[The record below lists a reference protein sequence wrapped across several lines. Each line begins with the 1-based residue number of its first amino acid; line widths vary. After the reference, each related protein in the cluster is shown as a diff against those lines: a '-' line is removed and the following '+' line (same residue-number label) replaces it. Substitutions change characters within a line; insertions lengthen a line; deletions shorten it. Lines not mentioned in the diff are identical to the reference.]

1 MALTFDFTNYKD
13 TSSAHVPAGTYHA
26 KVSDFEETTSKSSGN
41 LMFAVYL
48 DIIEGPHAGQQIID
62 RLPQT
67 EKAMF
72 RSAAFLQAL
81 GVKIAKKKI
90 ALNPRS
96 LIGRPVDIVVEDG
109 EPYKGRVR
117 SEVREYLR
125 ATKPA
130 KSEPED
136 DPMADE
142 IDEPTEAP
150 AKPAQAEDAEDAEDV
165 VELDVEDVVEL
176 DVDALDID
184 DLDL

>member
-13 TSSAHVPAGTYHA
+13 TSTAHVAPGTYHA
-26 KVSDFEETTSKSSGN
+26 EVSDFEETTSKAGN
-41 LMFAVYL
+41 AMFVVYL
-48 DIIEGPHAGQQIID
+48 EITEGPHAGQQIID

-109 EPYKGRVR
+109 EPYNGRVK

-130 KSEPED
+130 KAEPAD

-142 IDEPTEAP
+142 AEIDEPTSVAEP
-150 AKPAQAEDAEDAEDV
+150 AKPAPVEEDA
-165 VELDVEDVVEL
+165 VEL

-184 DLDL
+184 ALDL

>member
-13 TSSAHVPAGTYHA
+13 TSTAHVAPGAYHA
-26 KVSDFEETTSKSSGN
+26 EVSDLEETASKAGN
-41 LMFAVYL
+41 AMLVVYL
-48 DIIEGPHAGQQIID
+48 EITEGAHAGQQIID

-96 LIGRPVDIVVEDG
+96 LIGRPVDILVEDG
-109 EPYKGRVR
+109 EPYNGRVK

-130 KSEPED
+130 KAEPGA
-136 DPMADE
+136 DPTGDE
-142 IDEPTEAP
+142 VEETSAPVEP
-150 AKPAQAEDAEDAEDV
+150 AKP
-165 VELDVEDVVEL
+165 ELDATVEDGVEI

>member
-13 TSSAHVPAGTYHA
+13 TSTAHVAPGTYHA
-26 KVSDFEETTSKSSGN
+26 EVSDFEETTSKAGN
-41 LMFAVYL
+41 AMFVVYL
-48 DIIEGPHAGQQIID
+48 EITEGPHAGQQIID

-109 EPYKGRVR
+109 EPYNGRVK

-130 KSEPED
+130 KAKAEPEA
-136 DPMADE
+136 DPMEDE
-142 IDEPTEAP
+142 IADPVEAP
-150 AKPAQAEDAEDAEDV
+150 AKPAPAADSEDTI
-165 VELDVEDVVEL
+165 EL

>member
-13 TSSAHVPAGTYHA
+13 TSTARVAPGTYHA
-26 KVSDFEETTSKSSGN
+26 EVSDFEEATSKAGN
-41 LMFAVYL
+41 AMFIVYL
-48 DIIEGPHAGQQIID
+48 EITSGPHAGQQIID

-81 GVKIAKKKI
+81 GVKIAKKRI
-90 ALNPRS
+90 SLNPRS
-96 LIGRPVDIVVEDG
+96 LVGRPVDIVVEDG
-109 EPYKGRVR
+109 EPYNGRVK

-130 KSEPED
+130 KAEPAD
-136 DPMADE
+136 DPMDDE
-142 IDEPTEAP
+142 IDEPAEAE
-150 AKPAQAEDAEDAEDV
+150 AKPAPAEDV
-165 VELDVEDVVEL
+165 EDAVEL
-176 DVDALDID
+176 DVDNLDID

>member
-13 TSSAHVPAGTYHA
+13 TSTAHVAPGTYRA
-26 KVSDFEETTSKSSGN
+26 EVSDFEETTSKAGN
-41 LMFAVYL
+41 AMFVVYL
-48 DIIEGPHAGQQIID
+48 EIIEGPHAGQQIID

-109 EPYKGRVR
+109 EPYNGRVR

-130 KSEPED
+130 KSEPAAA

-142 IDEPTEAP
+142 DEIAEPALAAEP
-150 AKPAQAEDAEDAEDV
+150 AKPELDATVEDA
-165 VELDVEDVVEL
+165 VEL

>member
-13 TSSAHVPAGTYHA
+13 TSTAHVAPGTYHA
-26 KVSDFEETTSKSSGN
+26 EVSDFEETTSKAGN
-41 LMFAVYL
+41 VMFVVYL
-48 DIIEGPHAGQQIID
+48 EITEGPHSGQQIID

-109 EPYKGRVR
+109 EPYNGRVK

-125 ATKPA
+125 ATKPVKDGTEA
-130 KSEPED
+130 
-136 DPMADE
+136 DPLADE
-142 IDEPTEAP
+142 DEIASPATAAAP
-150 AKPAQAEDAEDAEDV
+150 AKPELDAAVEDA
-165 VELDVEDVVEL
+165 VEL

>member
-1 MALTFDFTNYKD
+1 MALTFDFTNYKN
-13 TSSAHVPAGTYHA
+13 TSTAHVPAGTYHA
-26 KVSDFEETTSKSSGN
+26 EVSDFEETTSKAGN
-41 LMFAVYL
+41 AMFVVYL
-48 DIIEGPHAGQQIID
+48 EITEGPHAGQQIID

-109 EPYKGRVR
+109 EPYNGKVK

-130 KSEPED
+130 KGEPED
-136 DPMADE
+136 GPLADE
-142 IDEPTEAP
+142 DGAEEAAAAEP
-150 AKPAQAEDAEDAEDV
+150 AKPELDATVEDA
-165 VELDVEDVVEL
+165 VEL

>member
-13 TSSAHVPAGTYHA
+13 TSTAHVAPGTYHA
-26 KVSDFEETTSKSSGN
+26 EVSDFEETTSKAGN
-41 LMFAVYL
+41 AMFVIYL
-48 DIIEGPHAGQQIID
+48 EITEGAHTGQQIID

-109 EPYKGRVR
+109 EPYNGRVK

-130 KSEPED
+130 ESKPAAA

-142 IDEPTEAP
+142 AEEAP
-150 AKPAQAEDAEDAEDV
+150 APTEPTTPEPDATVEDA
-165 VELDVEDVVEL
+165 VEL
-176 DVDALDID
+176 DVDALDIY

>member
-13 TSSAHVPAGTYHA
+13 TSTAHVPAGTYHA
-26 KVSDFEETTSKSSGN
+26 EVSNFEETTSKADN
-41 LMFAVYL
+41 VMFVVYL
-48 DIIEGPHAGQQIID
+48 RITEGPYAGQQIID

-67 EKAMF
+67 AKAMF

-81 GVKIAKKKI
+81 GIKISKKKI
-90 ALNPRS
+90 ALNPKS
-96 LIGRPVDIVVEDG
+96 LIDRPVDIVVEDG
-109 EPYKGRVR
+109 EPYNGRVK

-125 ATKPA
+125 ATKPVKA
-130 KSEPED
+130 EPQD

-142 IDEPTEAP
+142 IAGPAEAP
-150 AKPAQAEDAEDAEDV
+150 AKLAPAENVEDA
-165 VELDVEDVVEL
+165 VEL

>member
-13 TSSAHVPAGTYHA
+13 TSTAHVAPGTYHA
-26 KVSDFEETTSKSSGN
+26 EVSDFEEATSKAGN
-41 LMFAVYL
+41 VMFVIYL
-48 DIIEGPHAGQQIID
+48 EITEGAHAGQQIID

-72 RSAAFLQAL
+72 RSAALLQAL
-81 GVKIAKKKI
+81 GVKIAKKKL

-109 EPYKGRVR
+109 EPYNGRVKA
-117 SEVREYLR
+117 EVREYLR

-130 KSEPED
+130 KVEPEVAPLD
-136 DPMADE
+136 DSEDE
-142 IDEPTEAP
+142 VAEPATAAEP
-150 AKPAQAEDAEDAEDV
+150 AKPAPAEDDS
-165 VELDVEDVVEL
+165 VEI

>member
-13 TSSAHVPAGTYHA
+13 TSTARVAPGTYHA
-26 KVSDFEETTSKSSGN
+26 EVSDFEEATSKAGN
-41 LMFAVYL
+41 AMFIVYL
-48 DIIEGPHAGQQIID
+48 EITSGPHAGQQIID

-81 GVKIAKKKI
+81 GVKIAKKRI
-90 ALNPRS
+90 SLNPRS
-96 LIGRPVDIVVEDG
+96 LVGRPVDIVVEDG
-109 EPYKGRVR
+109 EPYNGRVR

-130 KSEPED
+130 KAEPAD
-136 DPMADE
+136 DPMVDE
-142 IDEPTEAP
+142 IDEPAEAA
-150 AKPAQAEDAEDAEDV
+150 AKPAPAEDV
-165 VELDVEDVVEL
+165 EDAVEL
-176 DVDALDID
+176 DVDNLDID

>member
-13 TSSAHVPAGTYHA
+13 TSSARVEPGTYHA
-26 KVSDFEETTSKSSGN
+26 SVWKFEETTSKAGN
-41 LMFAVYL
+41 EMFVVYL
-48 DIIEGPHAGQQIID
+48 EITEGPHAGQQIID

-81 GVKIAKKKI
+81 GVKIARKRLS
-90 ALNPRS
+90 LNPKS

-109 EPYKGRVR
+109 EPYNGRVK

-130 KSEPED
+130 DSQPKSDPLD
-136 DPMADE
+136 DADE
-142 IDEPTEAP
+142 SPASDDATALGEP
-150 AKPAQAEDAEDAEDV
+150 AEES
-165 VELDVEDVVEL
+165 VEL
-176 DVDALDID
+176 DVDDLDID

>member
-1 MALTFDFTNYKD
+1 MAFTFDFTNYRE
-13 TSSAHVPAGTYHA
+13 TGSAQVPAGTYRA
-26 KVSDFEETTSKSSGN
+26 RVNDFEETESKAGN
-41 LMFAVYL
+41 AMFVVYL
-48 DIIEGPHAGQQIID
+48 EIIDGPYTGKQIID

-81 GVKIAKKKI
+81 GVKIAKKRI
-90 ALNPRS
+90 ALNPKS
-96 LIGRPVDIVVEDG
+96 LIGRPVDILVEDG
-109 EPYKGRVR
+109 EPFNGRVK

-130 KSEPED
+130 AKAEPAADLPDE
-136 DPMADE
+136 ADE
-142 IDEPTEAP
+142 PDAAATPAEPTEVE
-150 AKPAQAEDAEDAEDV
+150 EDTF
-165 VELDVEDVVEL
+165 

>member
-1 MALTFDFTNYKD
+1 MAMTFDFTNYKD
-13 TSSAHVPAGTYHA
+13 TSTAHVAPGTYHA
-26 KVSDFEETTSKSSGN
+26 EVSDFEETTSKAGN
-41 LMFAVYL
+41 AMFVVYL
-48 DIIEGPHAGQQIID
+48 EIIGGPHAGQQIID

-90 ALNPRS
+90 ALNPKS

-109 EPYKGRVR
+109 EPYNGRVK

-130 KSEPED
+130 ESKPAAA
-136 DPMADE
+136 DPMADDAENE
-142 IDEPTEAP
+142 IDEPATAAAESARP
-150 AKPAQAEDAEDAEDV
+150 ELDATVEDA
-165 VELDVEDVVEL
+165 VEL

>member
-13 TSSAHVPAGTYHA
+13 TSTAHVPAGTYHA
-26 KVSDFEETTSKSSGN
+26 EVADFEETTSKAGN
-41 LMFAVYL
+41 AMFVVYL
-48 DIIEGPHAGQQIID
+48 GITEGAHAGQQIID

-90 ALNPRS
+90 ALNPRA

-109 EPYKGRVR
+109 EPYNGRVK

-130 KSEPED
+130 KAEPSD

-142 IDEPTEAP
+142 AEEAP
-150 AKPAQAEDAEDAEDV
+150 APAEPAKPELDAEVEDA
-165 VELDVEDVVEL
+165 VEL

>member
-13 TSSAHVPAGTYHA
+13 TSTAHVAPGTYRA
-26 KVSDFEETTSKSSGN
+26 EVSDFEETTSKAGN
-41 LMFAVYL
+41 AMFVVYL
-48 DIIEGPHAGQQIID
+48 EITEGPHAGQQIID

-67 EKAMF
+67 ERAMF

-90 ALNPRS
+90 ALNPKA
-96 LIGRPVDIVVEDG
+96 LIGRPVDILVEDS
-109 EPYKGRVR
+109 EPYNGRVR

-130 KSEPED
+130 KAEPAD

-142 IDEPTEAP
+142 AEIGEPASAAEP
-150 AKPAQAEDAEDAEDV
+150 AKPAPAEEDA
-165 VELDVEDVVEL
+165 VEL

>member
-1 MALTFDFTNYKD
+1 MAFTFDFTNYRE
-13 TSSAHVPAGTYHA
+13 TGSAQVPAGTYRA
-26 KVSDFEETTSKSSGN
+26 RVNDFEETESKAGN
-41 LMFAVYL
+41 AMFVVYL
-48 DIIEGPHAGQQIID
+48 EIIDGPYTGKQIID

-81 GVKIAKKKI
+81 GVKIAKKRI
-90 ALNPRS
+90 ALNPKS
-96 LIGRPVDIVVEDG
+96 LIGRPVDILVEDG
-109 EPYKGRVR
+109 EPFNGRVK

-130 KSEPED
+130 AKAEPAADLPDED
-136 DPMADE
+136 D
-142 IDEPTEAP
+142 EPA
-150 AKPAQAEDAEDAEDV
+150 AESATVEEDT
-165 VELDVEDVVEL
+165 L

>member
-13 TSSAHVPAGTYHA
+13 TSSAHVPAGTYRA
-26 KVSDFEETTSKSSGN
+26 EVSDFEETTSKAGN
-41 LMFAVYL
+41 AMFVVYL
-48 DIIEGPHAGQQIID
+48 EITSGPHAGQQIID

-81 GVKIAKKKI
+81 GVKIANKRI
-90 ALNPRS
+90 SLNPKS
-96 LIGRPVDIVVEDG
+96 LIGRPVDILVEDG
-109 EPYKGRVR
+109 EPYNGLVK

-125 ATKPA
+125 ATKP
-130 KSEPED
+130 SESKPAAA

-142 IDEPTEAP
+142 DEIDEPAPAAEP
-150 AKPAQAEDAEDAEDV
+150 AKPELDATVEDA
-165 VELDVEDVVEL
+165 VEL

>member
-13 TSSAHVPAGTYHA
+13 TSTAHVPAGTYHA
-26 KVSDFEETTSKSSGN
+26 EVSDFEETTSKAGN
-41 LMFAVYL
+41 AMFVIYL
-48 DIIEGPHAGQQIID
+48 EITEGAHAGQQIID

-109 EPYKGRVR
+109 EPYNGRVK

-125 ATKPA
+125 ATKSAKAEPEEDPMADEAAEPAAAGEPA
-130 KSEPED
+130 KSEPD
-136 DPMADE
+136 A
-142 IDEPTEAP
+142 TV
-150 AKPAQAEDAEDAEDV
+150 EDA
-165 VELDVEDVVEL
+165 VEI

-184 DLDL
+184 DLEL

>member
-13 TSSAHVPAGTYHA
+13 TSTAYVPAGTYCA
-26 KVSDFEETTSKSSGN
+26 EVSDFEETTSKAGN
-41 LMFAVYL
+41 VMFVIYL
-48 DIIEGPHAGQQIID
+48 EITEGAYAGQQIID

-96 LIGRPVDIVVEDG
+96 LIGRPVDILVEDG
-109 EPYKGRVR
+109 EPYNGRVK

-130 KSEPED
+130 KAEPED

-142 IDEPTEAP
+142 VEEAAASDAP
-150 AKPAQAEDAEDAEDV
+150 AETKPSATAED
-165 VELDVEDVVEL
+165 DVEI

>member
-1 MALTFDFTNYKD
+1 MAFTFDFTNYRE
-13 TSSAHVPAGTYHA
+13 TGSAQVPAGTYHA
-26 KVSDFEETTSKSSGN
+26 RVNDFEETESKAGN
-41 LMFAVYL
+41 AMFVVYL
-48 DIIEGPHAGQQIID
+48 EIIDGPYTGKQIID

-81 GVKIAKKKI
+81 GVKIAKKRI
-90 ALNPRS
+90 ALNPKS
-96 LIGRPVDIVVEDG
+96 LIGRPVDILVEDG
-109 EPYKGRVR
+109 EPFNGRVK

-130 KSEPED
+130 AQARPAADLPDEDDEPEVQ
-136 DPMADE
+136 A
-142 IDEPTEAP
+142 PTA
-150 AKPAQAEDAEDAEDV
+150 AAETAEEGTF
-165 VELDVEDVVEL
+165 

>member
-13 TSSAHVPAGTYHA
+13 TSTAHVPAGTYHA
-26 KVSDFEETTSKSSGN
+26 EVADFEETISKADN
-41 LMFAVYL
+41 MMFVVYL
-48 DIIEGPHAGQQIID
+48 RITDGPYAGQQIID

-67 EKAMF
+67 AKAMF

-81 GVKIAKKKI
+81 GVKISKKKI
-90 ALNPRS
+90 ALNPKS
-96 LIGRPVDIVVEDG
+96 LIDRHVDIVVEDG
-109 EPYKGRVR
+109 EPYNGRVK

-125 ATKPA
+125 AIKPA
-130 KSEPED
+130 KADPED

-142 IDEPTEAP
+142 IDEPAEAP
-150 AKPAQAEDAEDAEDV
+150 AKPSQGE
-165 VELDVEDVVEL
+165 DVEDAVEL

>member
-13 TSSAHVPAGTYHA
+13 TSTAHVAPGTYHA
-26 KVSDFEETTSKSSGN
+26 EVSDFEEAISKASGN
-41 LMFAVYL
+41 QMFIIYL
-48 DIIEGPHAGQQIID
+48 EITEGPHAGQQIID

-72 RSAAFLQAL
+72 RSAAFLQAI

-109 EPYKGRVR
+109 EPYNGKVK

-130 KSEPED
+130 QAETKD

-142 IDEPTEAP
+142 EVGIAEPPAEP
-150 AKPAQAEDAEDAEDV
+150 AKPELDATVEDA
-165 VELDVEDVVEL
+165 VEL
-176 DVDALDID
+176 DVDDLDID

>member
-13 TSSAHVPAGTYHA
+13 TSSAHVPPGTYHA
-26 KVSDFEETTSKSSGN
+26 EVIDFEETTSKASGN
-41 LMFAVYL
+41 PMFIVYL
-48 DIIEGPHAGQQIID
+48 GITEGPYTGQQIID

-67 EKAMF
+67 AKAMF

-109 EPYKGRVR
+109 EPYNGRVK

-125 ATKPA
+125 AT
-130 KSEPED
+130 
-136 DPMADE
+136 
-142 IDEPTEAP
+142 AP
-150 AKPAQAEDAEDAEDV
+150 AKAEPEEDPLADGDEIEEPAPAEEAAKAEPAEAEEDA
-165 VELDVEDVVEL
+165 VEI

>member
-13 TSSAHVPAGTYHA
+13 TSTAHVAPGTYHA
-26 KVSDFEETTSKSSGN
+26 EVSDFEETTSKAGN
-41 LMFAVYL
+41 AMFVVYL
-48 DIIEGPHAGQQIID
+48 EIIEGAHAGQQIID

-81 GVKIAKKKI
+81 GVKIAKKRI
-90 ALNPRS
+90 ALNPKS

-109 EPYKGRVR
+109 EPYNGRVR

-125 ATKPA
+125 ATRPVKAAPA
-130 KSEPED
+130 D
-136 DPMADE
+136 DPLADE
-142 IDEPTEAP
+142 SEESGAP
-150 AKPAQAEDAEDAEDV
+150 AESVKPELDATVEDA
-165 VELDVEDVVEL
+165 VEL

>member
-13 TSSAHVPAGTYHA
+13 TSTAHVAPGTYRA
-26 KVSDFEETTSKSSGN
+26 EVSDFEETASKAGN
-41 LMFAVYL
+41 VMFVVYL
-48 DIIEGPHAGQQIID
+48 EITSGPHAGQQIID

-81 GVKIAKKKI
+81 GVKIAKKRI
-90 ALNPRS
+90 SLNPKS

-109 EPYKGRVR
+109 EPYNGRVK

-130 KSEPED
+130 ESKPAA

-142 IDEPTEAP
+142 DEIASPAPAAEP
-150 AKPAQAEDAEDAEDV
+150 AKPELDATVEDA
-165 VELDVEDVVEL
+165 VEL

>member
-1 MALTFDFTNYKD
+1 MAFTFDFTNYRE
-13 TSSAHVPAGTYHA
+13 TGSAQVPAGTYRA
-26 KVSDFEETTSKSSGN
+26 RVNDFEETESKAGN
-41 LMFAVYL
+41 AMFVVYL
-48 DIIEGPHAGQQIID
+48 EIIDGPYTGKQIID

-81 GVKIAKKKI
+81 GVKIAKKRI
-90 ALNPRS
+90 ALNPKS
-96 LIGRPVDIVVEDG
+96 LIGRPVDILVEDG
-109 EPYKGRVR
+109 EPFNGRVK

-130 KSEPED
+130 AKAEPAADQPDED
-136 DPMADE
+136 DEPGAADTPAE
-142 IDEPTEAP
+142 P
-150 AKPAQAEDAEDAEDV
+150 AKVEEDTF
-165 VELDVEDVVEL
+165 

>member
-13 TSSAHVPAGTYHA
+13 TSTAHVAPGTYRA
-26 KVSDFEETTSKSSGN
+26 EVSDFEETTSKAGN
-41 LMFAVYL
+41 AMFVVYL
-48 DIIEGPHAGQQIID
+48 EITEGAHAGQQIID

-67 EKAMF
+67 ERAMF

-90 ALNPRS
+90 ALNPKS

-109 EPYKGRVR
+109 DPYNGRVR

-130 KSEPED
+130 KAEPAD

-142 IDEPTEAP
+142 AEIDEPTSAAEP
-150 AKPAQAEDAEDAEDV
+150 AKPAPVEEDA
-165 VELDVEDVVEL
+165 VEL

>member
-1 MALTFDFTNYKD
+1 MMALTFDFTNYKD
-13 TSSAHVPAGTYHA
+13 TSSAHVAPGTYRA
-26 KVSDFEETTSKSSGN
+26 EVSDFEETTSKAGN
-41 LMFAVYL
+41 AMFVVYL
-48 DIIEGPHAGQQIID
+48 EIIEGPHAGQQIID

-109 EPYKGRVR
+109 EPYNGHVK

-130 KSEPED
+130 KAEPKD

-142 IDEPTEAP
+142 IDEPAEATD
-150 AKPAQAEDAEDAEDV
+150 KPAPAEDV
-165 VELDVEDVVEL
+165 EDAVEL

>member
-13 TSSAHVPAGTYHA
+13 TSTAYVPAGTYHA
-26 KVSDFEETTSKSSGN
+26 EVSDFEETTSRAGN
-41 LMFAVYL
+41 AMFVVYL
-48 DIIEGPHAGQQIID
+48 EIISGPHAGQQIID

-81 GVKIAKKKI
+81 RVKIAKKRI
-90 ALNPRS
+90 SLNPKS

-109 EPYKGRVR
+109 EPYNGRVR

-130 KSEPED
+130 KAEPKD

-142 IDEPTEAP
+142 IDEPAEAT
-150 AKPAQAEDAEDAEDV
+150 AKPAPDG
-165 VELDVEDVVEL
+165 DVEDSVEL

>member
-13 TSSAHVPAGTYHA
+13 TSTAHVPAGTYHA
-26 KVSDFEETTSKSSGN
+26 EVSDFEGTTSKAGN
-41 LMFAVYL
+41 AMFVVYL
-48 DIIEGPHAGQQIID
+48 EITEGPHAGQQIID

-67 EKAMF
+67 ERAMF

-90 ALNPRS
+90 ALNPKS
-96 LIGRPVDIVVEDG
+96 LIGRPVDILVEDG
-109 EPYKGRVR
+109 EPYNGRVK

-130 KSEPED
+130 KAEPEV
-136 DPMADE
+136 DPLEGEDGSGE
-142 IDEPTEAP
+142 VPAP
-150 AKPAQAEDAEDAEDV
+150 AEEPAKAAPAEEDA
-165 VELDVEDVVEL
+165 VEL

>member
-13 TSSAHVPAGTYHA
+13 TSTAHVAPGTYRA
-26 KVSDFEETTSKSSGN
+26 EVSDFEETTSKAGN
-41 LMFAVYL
+41 AMFVVYL
-48 DIIEGPHAGQQIID
+48 EITEGAHAGQQIID

-109 EPYKGRVR
+109 EPYNGRVK

-130 KSEPED
+130 ESKPAAA

-142 IDEPTEAP
+142 AEEAP
-150 AKPAQAEDAEDAEDV
+150 APAEPAKPELDATVEDA
-165 VELDVEDVVEL
+165 VEL

>member
-1 MALTFDFTNYKD
+1 MAFTFDFTNYRE
-13 TSSAHVPAGTYHA
+13 TGSAQVPAGTYRA
-26 KVSDFEETTSKSSGN
+26 RVNDFEETESKAGN
-41 LMFAVYL
+41 AMFVVYL
-48 DIIEGPHAGQQIID
+48 EIIDGPYTGKQIID

-81 GVKIAKKKI
+81 GVKIAKKRI
-90 ALNPRS
+90 ALNPKS
-96 LIGRPVDIVVEDG
+96 LIGRPVDILVEDG
-109 EPYKGRVR
+109 EPFNGRVK

-130 KSEPED
+130 AKAETVADLPDED
-136 DPMADE
+136 D
-142 IDEPTEAP
+142 EPAVEDAP
-150 AKPAQAEDAEDAEDV
+150 AAAETASEDTF
-165 VELDVEDVVEL
+165 